1 VRGAHGLPQFPGFLE
16 ARHSEKRSDEAIHWI
31 ATARSAHLANDKH
44 LEIKG
49 RWYKF

>member
-1 VRGAHGLPQFPGFLE
+1 MRGAHGLPNSGFLE

-31 ATARSAHLANDKH
+31 AAARFAHLANDKH

-49 RWYKF
+49 RWYKS